1 MLARSYSCAEGMKHA
16 VAVVV
21 KRNGKFLLIKRA
33 KKGESED
40 FWCPITG
47 AVEDSETQEQAV
59 IREAREEMG
68 IRVEP
73 IKKIWECMTHD
84 GDYRLHWWQ
93 VDLMDERVT
102 HNPDEVKAYEWVSV
116 SEMQDIEHMFE
127 ADLFFFRTIGVQLPD
142 STV

>member
-1 MLARSYSCAEGMKHA
+1 MKDA

-21 KRNGKFLLIKRA
+21 KKDGKFLLIKRA
-33 KKGESED
+33 KKGEAED

-47 AVEDSETQEQAV
+47 AVEHGETQEQAV
-59 IREAREEMG
+59 IREACEEMG

-73 IKKIWECMTHD
+73 IRKIWKCMTHD

-93 VDLMDERVT
+93 VNLTEERIT
-102 HNPDEVKAYEWVSV
+102 QNPDEVKAFAWVSV
-116 SEMQDIEHMFE
+116 SEMGDIEHMFK